1 MRYIVPPI
9 VIPILLFIGVAA
21 YGLLRPP
28 IVAAGAGHYPAS
40 SLNSQPR

>member
-1 MRYIVPPI
+1 MRYLVPPI

-21 YGLLRPP
+21 YGLFGPA
-28 IVAAGAGHYPAS
+28 IIATGHQRAS

>member
-1 MRYIVPPI
+1 MRYLVPPI

-28 IVAAGAGHYPAS
+28 IVAAGHYPAS